1 MEERTRILNL
11 LQSGQIN
18 VEEAALLL
26 DKLEKKNDNLKN
38 QYFDF
43 EERVKV
49 FGVELGNFLKET
61 IKTVE
66 EKINAVFPNQ
76 NK

>member
-26 DKLEKKNDNLKN
+26 DKLEKKNDNLKTSILIL
-38 QYFDF
+38 
-43 EERVKV
+43 KK
-49 FGVELGNFLKET
+49 ELKFL
-61 IKTVE
+61 VW
-66 EKINAVFPNQ
+66 N
-76 NK
+76 

>member
-26 DKLEKKNDNLKN
+26 DKVEKKNDNLKN

-43 EERVKV
+43 EERVKI